1 MRFPSRYERTVGRLI
16 QQWRRTRRMSQ
27 MELSGESGVSTRHLS
42 FVESGRARPSRELVL
57 RLSAALAVPRRER
70 NDLLLAAGFAPAYR
84 ETPIDAPEMAE
95 VLQALTMILERHA
108 PFPAV
113 ALDGRWDILMAN
125 PAYAA
130 SVNACGPAALNAPP
144 VVPLAL
150 LPRPRPNLLRLLCH
164 PEGFRNHLD
173 NWAEAAT
180 AVRRMTGEAESP
192 IAPRRVLPPVEVE
205 RRFPEPVAR
214 TTYSGTN
221 GTLFSIVAFP
231 NKRRATLR
239 SSLLVRLPC
248 TSRVATDTS
257 PSNGCT
263 CTWLIFPSVTISPGW
278 AKVIDA
284 SAI

>member
-1 MRFPSRYERTVGRLI
+1 MRFPARHEPTVGRLI

-95 VLQALTMILERHA
+95 VLQALTMILERHT

-164 PEGFRNHLD
+164 PDGFRNHLD
-173 NWAEAAT
+173 NWAEATT
-180 AVRRMTGEAESP
+180 AVLGRVRR
-192 IAPRRVLPPVEVE
+192 EVG
-205 RRFPEPVAR
+205 RDGDPA
-214 TTYSGTN
+214 
-221 GTLFSIVAFP
+221 
-231 NKRRATLR
+231 RRAAFEEALAYPDVPPLPDLDAAGPSDLIVPAVLRTPAGPLRFVSTIATLGTAQDITLQDLR
-239 SSLLVRLPC
+239 IETFHPADAETDRAVRAMVP
-248 TSRVATDTS
+248 
-257 PSNGCT
+257 P
-263 CTWLIFPSVTISPGW
+263 P
-278 AKVIDA
+278 
-284 SAI
+284 